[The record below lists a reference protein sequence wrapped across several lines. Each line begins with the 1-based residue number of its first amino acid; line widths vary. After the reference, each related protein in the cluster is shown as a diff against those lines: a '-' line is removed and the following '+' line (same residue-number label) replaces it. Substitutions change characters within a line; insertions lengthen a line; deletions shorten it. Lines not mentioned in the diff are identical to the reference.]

1 MTDSYSRWLTIVAA
15 VGAGVSAGV
24 YFAFATFV
32 MPGLRRIS
40 HSQAISAMN
49 GINKSAPA
57 SPLLMLALFG
67 TGIVCVLLMISGFR
81 NLDDPKAVWVIAGA
95 ALYIVSVLITVMY
108 HVPHNDQLLKVDPN
122 GAGAGSTWSHFY
134 SSWMAWNTVRTLT
147 ASGGTVGLVL
157 ALRTR

>member
-1 MTDSYSRWLTIVAA
+1 MTDAYSRWLTIVAA
-15 VGAGVSAGV
+15 VGAGISAGV

-32 MPGLRRIS
+32 MPGLRRVS

-57 SPLLMLALFG
+57 SPVLMLALFG

-81 NLDDPKAVWVIAGA
+81 SLDDPKAVWVIAGA

-147 ASGGTVGLVL
+147 AAGGTVGLVL
-157 ALRTR
+157 ALRAR

>member
-1 MTDSYSRWLTIVAA
+1 MTDAYSRWLTIVAA
-15 VGAGVSAGV
+15 VGAGISAGV

-32 MPGLRRIS
+32 MPGLRRVS

-49 GINKSAPA
+49 GINKSALA
-57 SPLLMLALFG
+57 SLVLMLALFG
-67 TGIVCVLLMISGFR
+67 MGIVCVLLMISGFR
-81 NLDDPKAVWVIAGA
+81 SLDDPKAVWVIAGA
-95 ALYIVSVLITVMY
+95 VLYIVSVLITVMY

-147 ASGGTVGLVL
+147 AAGGTVGLVL
-157 ALRTR
+157 ALRPR

>member
-1 MTDSYSRWLTIVAA
+1 MTDAYSRWLTIVAA
-15 VGAGVSAGV
+15 VGAGISAGV

-32 MPGLRRIS
+32 MPGLRRVS

-57 SPLLMLALFG
+57 SPVLMLALFG

-81 NLDDPKAVWVIAGA
+81 SLDDPKAVWVIAGA

-147 ASGGTVGLVL
+147 AAGGTVGLVL
-157 ALRTR
+157 ALRPR